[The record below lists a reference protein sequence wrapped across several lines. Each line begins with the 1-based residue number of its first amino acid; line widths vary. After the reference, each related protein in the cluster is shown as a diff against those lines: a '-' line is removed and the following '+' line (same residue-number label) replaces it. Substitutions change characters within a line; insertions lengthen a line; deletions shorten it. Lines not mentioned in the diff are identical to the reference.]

1 MKLEDLNNL
10 ILIWGVLS
18 KDSLGLFKEETILV
32 PENRPFL
39 YGLKYNIPLLKE
51 NNIPFV
57 YCTDNM
63 IGHFFYRKKIKKTY
77 LFYKEKIREGFIGP
91 CGSLYAGLLSRLH
104 NVKVDAFLGAEVN
117 FDNIDRDASTL
128 SGKEFISLGSKEWA
142 ERGSDEL
149 INAEVLS

>member
-39 YGLKYNIPLLKE
+39 YGLKHNVPLLE
-51 NNIPFV
+51 DNNIPFV

-63 IGHFFYRKKIKKTY
+63 IGHLFYRNKNKKDIY
-77 LFYKEKIREGFIGP
+77 
-91 CGSLYAGLLSRLH
+91 
-104 NVKVDAFLGAEVN
+104 FL
-117 FDNIDRDASTL
+117 
-128 SGKEFISLGSKEWA
+128 
-142 ERGSDEL
+142 
-149 INAEVLS
+149 